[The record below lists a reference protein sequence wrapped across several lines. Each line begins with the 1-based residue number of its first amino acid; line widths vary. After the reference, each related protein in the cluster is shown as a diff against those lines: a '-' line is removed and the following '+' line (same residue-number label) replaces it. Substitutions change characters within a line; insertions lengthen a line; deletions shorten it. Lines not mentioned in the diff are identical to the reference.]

1 MPKTRL
7 METASV
13 RSLRVSALVMLL
25 FMYYSDAASA
35 ASGDY
40 WLRFDDLR
48 MPRPKSDESGLPK
61 AKENS
66 SPETVN
72 GGGPAKHDKVPPEQA
87 AETAER
93 RLKIGGDYK
102 LLSGYSHTPDAENK
116 PYTQMSARLRLKL
129 NYRFLPSL
137 EANVEHDTE
146 ILAGSYVGTNYFQ
159 SHKNGQNSQ
168 YWSDGGAWA
177 DNQDFYATQRLFRA
191 SLKLSSEVADV
202 TVGRQRIPL
211 GTGRFWSALDM
222 LNPVNPL
229 QVERDEFTGV
239 DAVLVEHG
247 IGSLAKLSAIYA
259 PDPARVSDRWVM
271 QYRTH
276 VRESDVTLTYGKY
289 WEDHVIG
296 ADFATQIGDAGL
308 RGEAVYTIPKLGSH
322 YRKALLG
329 LDYAFA
335 NTLAFSVEAY
345 YSDRSTEDGLAQ
357 LRDNPQLGLV
367 QPLGNAY
374 FGLAVGYDFT
384 PLTRLSTYILNNLK
398 DGSGVFYPTLSY
410 SISDNSSFLAG
421 AQFFFGGPGSE
432 YGRGRNLYYARY
444 QEFF

>member
-1 MPKTRL
+1 
-7 METASV
+7 METAV
-13 RSLRVSALVMLL
+13 RSLLVSALVMLF
-25 FMYYSDAASA
+25 FMCCANIASA
-35 ASGDY
+35 AGGDY

-48 MPRPKSDESGLPK
+48 VPRPKLDESGLPR

-66 SPETVN
+66 SPEMVKE
-72 GGGPAKHDKVPPEQA
+72 GGPAKHDQAPPEQA
-87 AETAER
+87 AETSER

-102 LLSGYSHTPDAENK
+102 LLSGYSHTADAENK
-116 PYTQMSARLRLKL
+116 PYTQASARLRLKM

-137 EANVEHDTE
+137 EAKVEHDTE

-159 SHKNGQNSQ
+159 THKNGQTSQ
-168 YWSDGGAWA
+168 YWSDGGTWA
-177 DNQDFYATQRLFRA
+177 DNQDFYGTQRLFRA
-191 SLKLSSEVADV
+191 YLKWSSEAADV
-202 TVGRQRIPL
+202 TIGRQRIPL
-211 GTGRFWSALDM
+211 GTGRFWSTLDM

-247 IGSLAKLSAIYA
+247 IGSLAKFSAIYA
-259 PDPARVSDRWVM
+259 PDPARVSDRWVT

-276 VRESDVTLTYGKY
+276 VRESDLTLTYGKY
-289 WEDHVIG
+289 WDDRVVG

-308 RGEAVYTIPKLGSH
+308 RGEAAYTIPKLGSH

-345 YSDRSTEDGLAQ
+345 YSDRSAEDALAQ

-367 QPLGNAY
+367 QPLGTAY
-374 FGLAVGYDFT
+374 YGMAVGYDFT
-384 PLTRLSTYILNNLK
+384 PLMRLSTYILNNIK

-410 SISDNSSFLAG
+410 SISNNSSFLGG